1 MLGACLGRDIQTEIR
16 VMRGQA
22 RTRVSQ
28 RKRKTEAEMG
38 MALVSLKEGK
48 KLSVVGVVSRVGA
61 ISERARLTS
70 RGMLKAR

>member
-1 MLGACLGRDIQTEIR
+1 
-16 VMRGQA
+16 
-22 RTRVSQ
+22 
-28 RKRKTEAEMG
+28 MG

-70 RGMLKAR
+70 RGMLSAR